1 MCDAHPVNV
10 PRSGVFPQAAPLSGV
25 DAALRNRHRRAL
37 LMSPVRS
44 HHGRGVTDVTDELD
58 EEVAADLAVRAAY
71 AAVAVLAADE
81 LEVFDA
87 VAADWR
93 HRVAAGPGLDAGI
106 DDAPLTEVALRAV
119 AAALGEVLVVV
130 AATGRIRRHR
140 RPSTVE
146 PAFTMERAGPP
157 PFSAEQTG
165 RLRAACVRHAVA
177 LGLPTG
183 TAEVLAGAAIGTL
196 DGSRGAGD
204 GASVP
209 A

>member
-44 HHGRGVTDVTDELD
+44 FHGRGVTDVTDELD

-81 LEVFDA
+81 LDVFDA

-93 HRVAAGPGLDAGI
+93 HRVAAGPGVDAGI

-119 AAALGEVLVVV
+119 AAALGEVVVVV
-130 AATGRIRRHR
+130 AAAGRIRRHR

-146 PAFTMERAGPP
+146 QTEPP
-157 PFSAEQTG
+157 PLSAEQTG

-177 LGLPTG
+177 LGLPTA

-196 DGSRGAGD
+196 DGSRVAGD